1 MAQKLTKIIG
11 ITFLVQIGVFGL
23 GLLNNVLLSRWL
35 GPANLGIIALFFLFT
50 EAVHK
55 ITNLG
60 IETANLYYISN
71 RKFAQKKLIGTN
83 FINGLLTLLLGTG
96 LIILF
101 IRTEGLKLFF
111 EPQEAALLTQGAY
124 WSILLLF
131 AYMTFDYGTKMLLGH
146 QQFYR
151 YNKIM
156 FIRPVLFF
164 VLLLVAYLQNRLD
177 VDHVLAIYS
186 LSWLLPGIYMWWQQI
201 PFPLTWDWTITGA
214 SIRYGAKIMLS
225 NLLTFLNYRVDIF
238 LVGYFLSKEMVG
250 WYYVA
255 LIVSEKLLY
264 LTQSTSTI
272 FFPAAS
278 QSIQQ
283 QSKTPII
290 SRTNLFFVGLGS
302 LIVALLAPWGLPLV
316 FSDQYLNSVSPLL
329 WLLPG
334 VVALT
339 VPKVLS
345 ADFYARGRPELS
357 LYTGLVNFILNVIL
371 NLLLIPR
378 WGITGAAISSTI
390 GYLVAALLMAL
401 YYRRITGIP
410 FREFIFLKPGDWR
423 RLKEI

>member
-50 EAVHK
+50 EAIHK
-55 ITNLG
+55 VTNLG

-71 RKFAQKKLIGTN
+71 QKFPRKKLIGTN
-83 FINGLLTLLLGTG
+83 FINGLLTLCLGSG

-101 IRTEGLKLFF
+101 IQTHGLTLFF
-111 EPQEAALLTQGAY
+111 EPQEATILARGAY

-156 FIRPVLFF
+156 LARPVLFF
-164 VLLLVAYLQNRLD
+164 ILLSASYFQNKLD
-177 VDHVLAIYS
+177 VAHVLAIYS
-186 LSWLLPGIYMWWQQI
+186 ISWLLPGFYMWWQQI
-201 PFPLTWDWTITGA
+201 PFPLVWDREITFA
-214 SIRYGAKIMLS
+214 SVRYGTKIMLS

-238 LVGYFLSKEMVG
+238 LVGYFLTKEMVG

-278 QSIQQ
+278 QSTQQ

-290 SRTNLFFVGLGS
+290 SRTNLMLVALGS
-302 LIVALLAPWGLPLV
+302 LVLGILAPWGLPLV
-316 FSDQYLNSVSPLL
+316 FSDKYLNSVPPLL

-339 VPKVLS
+339 LPKVLS

-357 LYTGLVNFILNVIL
+357 LYTGLVNFVLNVIL
-371 NLLLIPR
+371 NIFLIPR
-378 WGITGAAISSTI
+378 WGIVGAAISSSV
-390 GYLVAALLMAL
+390 GYLVAAALMAF
-401 YYRRITGIP
+401 YYRNMTGVP
-410 FREFIFLKPGDWR
+410 FREFIIPKAGDWE